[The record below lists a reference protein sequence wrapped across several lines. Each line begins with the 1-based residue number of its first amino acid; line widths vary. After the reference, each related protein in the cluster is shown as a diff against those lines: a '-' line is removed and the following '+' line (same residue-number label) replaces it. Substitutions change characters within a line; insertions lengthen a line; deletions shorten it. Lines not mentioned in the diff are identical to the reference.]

1 MCPAPES
8 STADRAR
15 TAPAPPAPAQ
25 PHHPTDGAGQ
35 RNHPADDPAET
46 TPAAGPPA
54 DATTWL
60 PRPVWEAREAAHQER
75 VDVIAGPHLERRRRG
90 EKHPVEDFL
99 WVYYRW
105 RPAEIRRWNPGI
117 GVALLDADERA
128 GWKDHRLLDTPEGPA
143 VTVDTAAFMARRG
156 DAVRR
161 WHGIL
166 EATANRPARF
176 GCFGLHEWA
185 MVHGLDAGD
194 RRHQGVPLRLGQ
206 EGTDAVTESHTIA
219 CSHFDA
225 FRFFTDSARDL
236 NTLSPGPRDRE
247 AFEQPGCLHA
257 TMDLYKVA
265 ATLGPLVPG
274 EVLVDCL
281 ELARD
286 VRELDM
292 RASPY
297 DLLAWGYDPVRIE
310 TAVGKAQYVAA
321 QRGFSERGNALRRR
335 LLGVTGAAL
344 RVCPPLAG
352 NVAP

>member
-1 MCPAPES
+1 MCPSPTS
-8 STADRAR
+8 RAV
-15 TAPAPPAPAQ
+15 THPAP
-25 PHHPTDGAGQ
+25 TV
-35 RNHPADDPAET
+35 
-46 TPAAGPPA
+46 
-54 DATTWL
+54 L
-60 PRPVWEAREAAHQER
+60 PRSAWEPLQAAHETR
-75 VDVIAGPHLERRRRG
+75 VDAIAGPHLARRARG

-105 RPAEIRRWNPGI
+105 RPAEVRRWHPGV
-117 GVALLDADERA
+117 GVALLDAGERA
-128 GWKDHRLLDTPEGPA
+128 GWKEHRVLDTPEGDA
-143 VTVDTAAFMARRG
+143 VTVDAAAFMARRG
-156 DAVRR
+156 DTVRR
-161 WHGIL
+161 WHAVL

-185 MVHGLDAGD
+185 MVHGLEADD
-194 RRHQGVPLRLGQ
+194 RRHGGVPLRLGR

-225 FRFFTDSARDL
+225 FRFFTDSARGL
-236 NTLSPGPRDRE
+236 NTLSPGPRDRT

-274 EVLVDCL
+274 DLLVDCL

-297 DLLAWGYDPVRIE
+297 DLRAWGYEPVCIE
-310 TAVGKAQYVAA
+310 TPDGKAQYVAA
-321 QRGFSERGNALRRR
+321 QRGFSERGNVLRRR
-335 LLGVTGAAL
+335 LLGVTAAAL
-344 RVCPPLAG
+344 QAR
-352 NVAP
+352 